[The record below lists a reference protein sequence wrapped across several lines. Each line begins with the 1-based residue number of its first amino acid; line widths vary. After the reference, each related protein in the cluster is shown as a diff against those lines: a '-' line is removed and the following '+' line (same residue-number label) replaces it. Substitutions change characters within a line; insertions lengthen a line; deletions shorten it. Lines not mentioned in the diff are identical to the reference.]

1 MKTAKSEKYQKARDL
16 SAKIARMSEAERTKL
31 SEKMVSVFNPQGH
44 QLTLHNT
51 LLLIGQCQR
60 EDLTLVAGFKQW
72 IKAGRVVNKGEHT
85 IGFIQVPIY
94 KSKDESEGENG
105 RPTYFKLVPVFDVS
119 QTDELSEAERS

>member
-1 MKTAKSEKYQKARDL
+1 MPRSEKYQKAREL
-16 SAKIARMSEAERTKL
+16 SAKIARMSEQEREKL
-31 SEKMVSVFNPQGH
+31 SAKMVSVFNPQGH

-72 IKAGRVVNKGEHT
+72 IKAGRVVRKGEHT

-94 KSKDESEGENG
+94 KKARDEESESGNG

-119 QTDELSEAERS
+119 QTDELGAVQ